1 MKNKIILILSAI
13 LILLTT
19 FALVNNN
26 SNDSIKFKLEYEK
39 LNNKDNG
46 YGNNYLTL
54 NIDIN
59 NKIKYSSFKEIE
71 KILTNDTGV
80 IYFGFPECPWCRNMI
95 EPLLSAANESEIKTI
110 YYFNAKDIRDVKKLN
125 ENNQI
130 ITEKEGTEEYK
141 KLIDLLYD
149 NLGEYEG
156 LNDKTIKRLYFP
168 TVVFVKEG
176 KIKNIHIGTLDEQK
190 NPFKPLDEKQKN
202 NLKNLY
208 LKYISSIKSS
218 QCDDKC

>member
-19 FALVNNN
+19 FALANNN

-125 ENNQI
+125 ENNEI

>member
-19 FALVNNN
+19 FALINNN

-125 ENNQI
+125 ENNEI

>member
-1 MKNKIILILSAI
+1 MKHKIILILSAI
-13 LILLTT
+13 LILLTV

-46 YGNNYLTL
+46 YGNTYLTL

-59 NKIKYSSFKEIE
+59 NKVKYSSFKEIE

-125 ENNQI
+125 ENNEI

>member
-59 NKIKYSSFKEIE
+59 NKVKYSSFKEIE

-125 ENNQI
+125 ENNEI

-190 NPFKPLDEKQKN
+190 NPFKQ
-202 NLKNLY
+202 
-208 LKYISSIKSS
+208 IGRAHV
-218 QCDDKC
+218 

>member
-125 ENNQI
+125 ENNEI

-202 NLKNLY
+202 NLKNIY

>member
-13 LILLTT
+13 LILLTI

-71 KILTNDTGV
+71 NILTNDTGV

-95 EPLLSAANESEIKTI
+95 EPLLNAANESEIKTI

-125 ENNQI
+125 ENNEI

>member
-125 ENNQI
+125 ENNEI